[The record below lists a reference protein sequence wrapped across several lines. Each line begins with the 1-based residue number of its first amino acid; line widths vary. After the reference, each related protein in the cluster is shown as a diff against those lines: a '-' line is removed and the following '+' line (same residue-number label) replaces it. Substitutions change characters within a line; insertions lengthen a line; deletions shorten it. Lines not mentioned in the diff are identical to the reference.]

1 MGISRN
7 RGEKSE
13 VALEILFAENIPTIR
28 TPIEDNL

>member
-7 RGEKSE
+7 HGEKSE
-13 VALEILFAENIPTIR
+13 VALEKIWQKIFLPIR